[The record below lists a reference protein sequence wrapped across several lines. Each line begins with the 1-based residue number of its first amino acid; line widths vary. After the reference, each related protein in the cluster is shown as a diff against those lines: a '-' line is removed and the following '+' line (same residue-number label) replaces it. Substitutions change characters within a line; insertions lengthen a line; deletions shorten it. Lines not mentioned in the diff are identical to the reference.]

1 MDSDYL
7 WLARELEKEIIRL
20 ISLTFNNDPNNKT
33 KLYLKAHYSSDLIK
47 NNVCDCV
54 TAAITC
60 YLAKREYNSQDC
72 DKVYDLLL
80 SLDGIESITS
90 MEKEDVKALIKTLKT
105 IR

>member
-1 MDSDYL
+1 MDNDYL
-7 WLARELEKEIIRL
+7 NLARELETQIIRL
-20 ISLTFNNDPNNKT
+20 IDLTFDSDPNNKT
-33 KLYLKAHYSSDLIK
+33 KLYLRAHYYSDLIK
-47 NNVCDCV
+47 NNVCDYV

-60 YLAKREYNSQDC
+60 YLSKRGYNSRDC

-90 MEKEDVKALIKTLKT
+90 MEKEDVRNLIETLKT